1 MFWPVG
7 HVTLRVPRNDS
18 MNRKSFRFACINS
31 LKIFASTVREME
43 ILINLSNRVYSR
55 LSAFFGPV
63 CGHYKIYITELQ
75 IEILKG

>member
-18 MNRKSFRFACINS
+18 MNRTSFRFAGINS

-55 LSAFFGPV
+55 LSAFFR
-63 CGHYKIYITELQ
+63 GHYKIYITELQ